1 MRVLIVGA
9 GIAGLT
15 LSALLRQK
23 GIRPQLVDRA
33 PDFNAAG
40 YMLALFPMGNRVLHG
55 LGAFDAFLARS
66 EPMDVYTMCNGHGE
80 PMQTFDI
87 AGALGKFGVTRQLSR
102 ADLLQILRDAAPDAP
117 LERGVRVDRLV
128 DHGEEIEA
136 FADDRSLGR
145 FDLVVGADGIHS
157 AARRHVAGEAE
168 MRPTGWGG
176 WVWWAPAAA
185 APHKTVTE
193 YWGAGRFV
201 GIYPIR
207 DRIGVIAAGPID
219 EIGHDRIGGSGARL
233 AELFADYKG
242 VARAPFDAMPA
253 HDKDMFFW
261 NLEDCRAPRWS
272 KGRVV
277 LMGDSACAFLPTAGV
292 GASMAMESAAVLADE
307 LGRTD
312 AKGISLSLQHYETRR
327 RKRAEG
333 AQTASRRIASLMF
346 VKSTP
351 LAWGRDQLMKF
362 YSIEEFAKEIE
373 KSLAEPL

>member
-33 PDFNAAG
+33 PDFDASG

-80 PMQTFDI
+80 AMQTFDI

-102 ADLLQILRDAAPDAP
+102 ADLLQILRDAGADVP
-117 LERGVRVDRLV
+117 LEMGVRVTRLIE
-128 DHGEEIEA
+128 HGDEVEA
-136 FADDRSLGR
+136 FADSRSLGR
-145 FDLVVGADGIHS
+145 FDLIVGADGIHS
-157 AARRHVAGEAE
+157 VVRRHVAGEVE

-207 DRIGVIAAGPID
+207 DKIGVIAAGPID

-253 HDKDMFFW
+253 NDKDMFFW
-261 NLEDCRAPRWS
+261 SLEDCRAPHWS
-272 KGRVV
+272 KGRVT

-307 LGRTD
+307 LGRSD
-312 AKGISLSLQHYETRR
+312 ANGLSLALQHYETRR

-351 LAWGRDQLMKF
+351 VAWGRDQLMKF